1 MNQEKIG
8 LFLKELRKEKN
19 ITQETLAEKLNV
31 SGRTISRWETRKNMP
46 DISLLVDLAEFYQVS
61 IPEIIDG
68 ERKSESMN
76 QETKEAVIKI
86 AEYSKN
92 EVNRMRIK
100 TISNLF
106 LIFGLFVIIS
116 ALTIFPTDSSWGSI
130 YCMIGG
136 LIFIAGNYL
145 SFMIVFDKRSTRIL
159 STVLCAIILFGM
171 FIIGDYIAVAQFRQ
185 VPRFSYETTWDSQV
199 PNQLVHK
206 TLFYTV
212 IQKNPGTEFESVEI
226 VK

>member
-1 MNQEKIG
+1 M
-8 LFLKELRKEKN
+8 
-19 ITQETLAEKLNV
+19 
-31 SGRTISRWETRKNMP
+31 
-46 DISLLVDLAEFYQVS
+46 VDLAEFYQVS

-106 LIFGLFVIIS
+106 IIFGLFVIIS
-116 ALTIFPTDSSWGSI
+116 ALTIFPPDSSWGSI

-159 STVLCAIILFGM
+159 STILCAIILFGM

-185 VPRFSYETTWDSQV
+185 VPRFSYETTWNSQV

>member
-106 LIFGLFVIIS
+106 IIFGLFVIIS